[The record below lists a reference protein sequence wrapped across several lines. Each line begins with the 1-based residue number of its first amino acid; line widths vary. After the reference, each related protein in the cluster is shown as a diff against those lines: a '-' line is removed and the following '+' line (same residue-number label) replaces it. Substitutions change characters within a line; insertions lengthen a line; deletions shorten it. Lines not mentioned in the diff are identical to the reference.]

1 MISNKKI
8 LLLKSWRSNIFKSF
22 TISEIMQLSKKRT
35 KTWVFNALKELRN
48 YEIIKAERKGNL
60 DLYSL
65 NLTNPLTFHIIQ
77 FIETIENL
85 NFPLIKIIS
94 EFIEKIK
101 IKNYSLIIFG
111 SYAEGN
117 QKKNSDLDVCFLIE
131 NKETEK
137 EIKPYVNEVKLN
149 HPIEIDDHYIQ
160 FEDFKEMLTAE
171 DENLGKQ
178 IYKKHKI
185 FYNADIYYQ
194 LLKEA
199 HKNGFKG

>member
-1 MISNKKI
+1 MLLEPWKSNV
-8 LLLKSWRSNIFKSF
+8 FGSF

-35 KTWVFNALKELRN
+35 KTWVFNALKELKN
-48 YEIIKAERKGNL
+48 YKIINTERKGNM
-60 DLYSL
+60 DIYSL
-65 NLTNPLTFHIIQ
+65 NITNPLTPHILQ

-85 NFPLIKIIS
+85 NFPLIKLIS
-94 EFIEKIK
+94 ELIEKIK

-111 SYAEGN
+111 SYAEGK
-117 QKKNSDLDVCFLIE
+117 QKNNSDLDVCFLIE

-137 EIKPYVNEVKLN
+137 KIKPYVNEIKLN
-149 HPIEIDDHYIQ
+149 YPIGIDDHYTP
-160 FEDFKEMLTAE
+160 FEDFKKMLTAE
-171 DENLGKQ
+171 GENLGKQ

-185 FYNADIYYQ
+185 FYNPDTYYQ